1 MAYTENFEAVVLGS
15 GEAGKYMAWH
25 LAKAGQRVIVVEDR
39 YIGGSCPNIACLP
52 SKNIIHSAAVA
63 QNARTAAAFGSHLD
77 GFTVSMTEVQTRK
90 RAMVEGLV
98 AMHRAKFKDSGA
110 ELVLGTGAF
119 VAERTIEVTLNGGG
133 TRTLHGD
140 KVFLDLGAFA
150 SKPDLR
156 GLEEAS
162 AMTHV
167 ELLDLD
173 ALPEHLLILGGGY
186 IALEL
191 AQAMRRLGARV
202 TVCEKAERLLMRED
216 PDIAAMVTSLLRAE
230 GITIV
235 TSADITRV
243 SGRSGEA
250 VTLHGSIGGVSD
262 QTLAGSHLLI
272 ALGKAPNTKNIG
284 LDKAGIA
291 VTPAGYVQVNDRL
304 ETSAAQVWA
313 MGDCAGS
320 PAFTHMSFE
329 DFRIVRD
336 NLAGKG
342 RSTAGRQVPNCLFI
356 EPELARV
363 GLNETEA
370 RRDGIAYRLAE
381 LPVTAILRTRTTGE
395 QLGKLKALVGADDR
409 ILGFTALAPRAGEL
423 LPPIQL
429 AMAAGLPYQ
438 QVEALSIAHPTYA
451 EGLVSLFG
459 SLSTTRPLRGQGPG
473 EETRS

>member
-1 MAYTENFEAVVLGS
+1 MTSVENFDAVILGS

-25 LAKAGQRVIVVEDR
+25 LASAGQRAIVIEDR

-52 SKNIIHSAAVA
+52 SKNIIHSAAIA
-63 QNARTAAAFGSHLD
+63 QSVRTAAAFGSRID
-77 GFTVSMTEVQTRK
+77 SFAVSMAEVQARK
-90 RAMVEGLV
+90 RTMVEGLI
-98 AMHRAKFKDSGA
+98 AMHQARFKASGA
-110 ELVLGTGAF
+110 DLVMGRGTF
-119 VAERTIEVTLNGGG
+119 VADRTIEVSLNDGGR
-133 TRTLHGD
+133 RTLHGD

-150 SKPDLR
+150 TKPNLP
-156 GLEEAS
+156 GLDAAG

-173 ALPEHLLILGGGY
+173 VLPQHLLILGGGY

-202 TVCEKAERLLMRED
+202 TVCEKAERLLVRED
-216 PDIAAMVTSLLRAE
+216 PDIAAMVTSLMQAE
-230 GITIV
+230 GVTII
-235 TSADITRV
+235 TSANISHV
-243 SGRSGEA
+243 SGRSGET
-250 VTLHGSIGGVSD
+250 VTLHGTVGGETGQAV
-262 QTLAGSHLLI
+262 TGSHLLV
-272 ALGKAPNTKNIG
+272 ALGKAPNTTGIG
-284 LDKAGIA
+284 LEKAGVA
-291 VTPAGYVQVNDRL
+291 RTPAGCVQVNDRL
-304 ETSAAQVWA
+304 ETSAPHVWA

-320 PAFTHMSFE
+320 PAFTHMAFD

-336 NLAGKG
+336 NLAGKS
-342 RSTAGRQVPNCLFI
+342 RSTTGRQVPNCLFI

-363 GLNETEA
+363 GLNEIEA

-381 LPVTAILRTRTTGE
+381 LAIGAILRTRTTGE

-429 AMAAGLPYQ
+429 AMTASLPYQ
-438 QVEALSIAHPTYA
+438 QVETLTVAHPTYA

-459 SLSTTRPLRGQGPG
+459 SLPAT
-473 EETRS
+473 